1 MNKQIN
7 IKIALGWRLP
17 LSSRIISVYNGLLW
31 HIASLINTSYCQLG
45 NMDFAP
51 LFLCW
56 LDVVSDEHLP
66 SLYSNIAIILVQA
79 RKLKRIKLNQQR
91 LSLLTVIRV
100 RINVKDRFLS
110 KDPTAA
116 LYNPKWAVPPL
127 TVTWQQ
133 DAHSSREEFTL
144 VSPSV
149 PHIQCLVLQRFLS
162 HWPLQRGSQMLEGIA
177 QLRCW

>member
-1 MNKQIN
+1 MACHDI
-7 IKIALGWRLP
+7 
-17 LSSRIISVYNGLLW
+17 LLY
-31 HIASLINTSYCQLG
+31 NTSYCQLG

-79 RKLKRIKLNQQR
+79 RKLKRTKLNQR
-91 LSLLTVIRV
+91 LLLLSVISV

-116 LYNPKWAVPPL
+116 LYNPKWAVPPAL

-149 PHIQCLVLQRFLS
+149 PHILCLALQRCLS
-162 HWPLQRGSQMLEGIA
+162 HWPLQRGSRTLEGKA
-177 QLRCW
+177 QLRC